1 MPKPSQPGAMTPGPE
16 LDALITERWNRFES
30 AHKIADATRL
40 SSGFIRKQLARL
52 QAEGV
57 ELRPA
62 GLPGMYVR
70 PPRPRPEAEVWTDRD
85 ALLKRAQSE
94 QGWTPARSAWASMRF
109 GSGVPAS
116 RVALELGGGITRS
129 AVIGHLNRK
138 GVSRSVSALI
148 ATRSARKPA
157 PKCAPVRIEPK
168 TPAARAA
175 MSPVPK
181 PPRPLPVEVPSPA
194 NAKPLMQRG
203 HGECVP
209 PPTEDPQLIARVRS
223 ENGWTDAR
231 IDYACQRWKDGA
243 SATEIAAEMGGA
255 TRNSVIGLVHR
266 RGLARPATATQSAQR
281 AAAARPSLRRRQ
293 FNPVKVP
300 LSPPPP
306 EPAREPVVEDI
317 LDGTCTLVELN
328 DARCRWPI
336 GDPAGAETSFC
347 GRRAGGEGPYCLA
360 HHKVAYHPQKKRD
373 RANAQAI
380 STRRLRGWP

>member
-16 LDALITERWNRFES
+16 FDALITERWNRFES
-30 AHKIADATRL
+30 AHKIAAATRL

-70 PPRPRPEAEVWTDRD
+70 PARPRPEAEVPTDRD

-109 GSGVPAS
+109 GAGVPAS
-116 RVALELGGGITRS
+116 QVALELGGAITRS

-138 GVSRSVSALI
+138 GVSRSASALV

-157 PKCAPVRIEPK
+157 PKCAPVRIAPK

-203 HGECVP
+203 HGECAWIVYFRGADSLMCCAP
-209 PPTEDPQLIARVRS
+209 VSERGQAHSWCADHARV
-223 ENGWTDAR
+223 
-231 IDYACQRWKDGA
+231 
-243 SATEIAAEMGGA
+243 
-255 TRNSVIGLVHR
+255 GLVK
-266 RGLARPATATQSAQR
+266 P
-281 AAAARPSLRRRQ
+281 
-293 FNPVKVP
+293 
-300 LSPPPP
+300 
-306 EPAREPVVEDI
+306 
-317 LDGTCTLVELN
+317 
-328 DARCRWPI
+328 
-336 GDPAGAETSFC
+336 C
-347 GRRAGGEGPYCLA
+347 GRG
-360 HHKVAYHPQKKRD
+360 D
-373 RANAQAI
+373 RAPAPLYVKETA
-380 STRRLRGWP
+380 RRFG